1 MQLCK
6 TQTIHPSKDRR
17 LVTDVLVMSR
27 DYRYWVT
34 ATFKENG
41 ESVSKHRKVG
51 VGAGKYIVADFTRP
65 VEENPIKLTAGPV
78 DPNTVVPDNN
88 N

>member
-1 MQLCK
+1 
-6 TQTIHPSKDRR
+6 
-17 LVTDVLVMSR
+17 MSR
-27 DYRYWVT
+27 DCQYWVT

-41 ESVSKHRKVG
+41 ESVTKYRKVD
-51 VGAGKYIVADFTRP
+51 VGAGEYIVADFTRP
-65 VEENPIKLTAGPV
+65 VEENPIKLPAGPV